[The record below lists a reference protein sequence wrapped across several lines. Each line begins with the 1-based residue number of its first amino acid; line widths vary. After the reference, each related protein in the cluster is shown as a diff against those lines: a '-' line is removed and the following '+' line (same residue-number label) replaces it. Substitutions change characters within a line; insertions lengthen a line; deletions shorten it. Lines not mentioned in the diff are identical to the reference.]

1 MGNVPNVRGT
11 GQALYPVTR
20 SREYLTDVA
29 QFVNGTEQRFKCRA
43 GLTRLKLPYTYLV
56 ATDASN
62 LEIFVDSAKGM
73 FDPTQSITLTDSLGN
88 SNTYDNLAL
97 DQDTIQVIEQD
108 ATLYNTELDL
118 HQTQNLD
125 SPAPSVSQPWT
136 FPVFDVGVSAQ
147 RPHTQIRRF
156 LTAVVNQPTG
166 VRYSWAWYGE
176 GLTGFPNGALEAW
189 ELTLLLSDVN
199 LVTLETFFAAMEGR
213 MWPFTF
219 LDPDSEVEYFPCRF
233 GTDKLVIQH
242 KGVNNNVV
250 VVPIVQYQANDGTGT
265 GSSATPPP
273 SSGGDT
279 E

>member
-1 MGNVPNVRGT
+1 MGAVPNVRGT

-20 SREYLTDVA
+20 SREYSTDLA
-29 QFVNGTEQRFKCRA
+29 QFVNGTEQRFKARA
-43 GLTRLKLPYTYLV
+43 GLTRLKLPYSYLV
-56 ATDASN
+56 ANDASN
-62 LEIFVDSAKGM
+62 LEAFVDSAKGM

-97 DQDTIQVIEQD
+97 DQDTITVIEQD

-125 SPAPSVSQPWT
+125 SPPPTVSQPWT

-156 LTAVVNQPTG
+156 LTANVDQPTG
-166 VRYSWAWYGE
+166 IRYSWAWYGE
-176 GLTGFPNGALEAW
+176 GLNGFPNGALEAW
-189 ELTLLLSDVN
+189 ELTLLLSDLN

-219 LDPDSEVEYFPCRF
+219 LDPDSEVEYYPCRF

-250 VVPIVQYQANDGTGT
+250 VVPIVQYQVNDGTGT
-265 GSSATPPP
+265 GSSAAPPP
-273 SSGGDT
+273 VSYGNA